1 MKASKLF
8 GFLIIAAFTCA
19 CVIGLSACS
28 SESDSDDT
36 AVEGLTGGVAATVNG
51 VEIEED
57 TITTYIQNYRT
68 YYGVTDDESWAEH
81 LNMYGMDPAEYRES
95 IIDSY
100 IRVELI
106 KQACE
111 EKGIEADSEEIDS
124 EVAEIRANYETDE
137 EWQVG
142 LQSAGFEDETAYREN
157 LEENIKARN
166 LEEEVTGDQTPTDE
180 EILEY
185 AKENMETYNGA
196 KKSSHILFNT
206 EDEATAQEVL
216 AKLQA
221 GELDFAAAA
230 QEYSKDTAS
239 AADGGNVGWDKLTSF
254 VAEYTEAL
262 ATLNVG
268 EMSGLVSSEYGFHII
283 LVTEVFTAP
292 EELTEI
298 SQLPE
303 EFVESFRESLLSTKE
318 SEAYSTW
325 YDEYKEA
332 ADIVINDMPENV
344 PYNVDMSAYETEEDD
359 TATDSDSE
367 TDVAGE
373 EVTAESTDEEVSA
386 ESTDS
391 ENPENA
397 EASPTEETATSEQT
411 LAVYTPKAVY
421 FSNFEFLL

>member
-8 GFLIIAAFTCA
+8 GSLIIVALAGA
-19 CVIGLSACS
+19 CIFGLSACAT
-28 SESDSDDT
+28 EEDSKET
-36 AVEGLTGGVAATVNG
+36 SVEGLTGGVAATVNG

-81 LNMYGMDPAEYRES
+81 LNMYGMNPAEYREN
-95 IIDSY
+95 IIDSFV
-100 IRVELI
+100 RTELI

-111 EKGIEADSEEIDS
+111 EKGIEADSEEIDA
-124 EVAEIRANYETDE
+124 EVEEIRSNYETDE

-142 LQSAGFEDETAYREN
+142 LQSAGFEDEAAYREN
-157 LEENIKARN
+157 LEDNIKALN
-166 LEEEVTGDQTPTDE
+166 LEEEVVGDQAPTDE
-180 EILEY
+180 DILEY
-185 AKENMETYNGA
+185 AKENVATYDGA
-196 KKSSHILFNT
+196 KKSSHILFDA

-216 AKLQA
+216 AKLQS

-230 QEYSKDTAS
+230 QEYSKDTGS

-254 VAEYTEAL
+254 VTEYTEAL
-262 ATLNVG
+262 ATLNAG
-268 EMSGLVSSEYGFHII
+268 EMSGLVSSEFGFHII

-298 SQLPE
+298 GQLPE
-303 EFVESFRESLLSTKE
+303 EFVEKFKESVLNTKE

-344 PYNVDMSAYETEEDD
+344 PYNVDMSAYETEEEDETD
-359 TATDSDSE
+359 TDSDA
-367 TDVAGE
+367 TDDGTSDESTGE
-373 EVTAESTDEEVSA
+373 EELDETSDSA
-386 ESTDS
+386 
-391 ENPENA
+391 NPENS
-397 EASPTEETATSEQT
+397 EGEETTSSE
-411 LAVYTPKAVY
+411 
-421 FSNFEFLL
+421 